1 MCPFVSNFV
10 PGQFKT
16 QKICDTVVSKEPFM
30 LKCCPDKCKT
40 QWICDKAVDFY
51 LITLKFIADW
61 FVTNKMLEKLDNSW
75 FSNSDTFFHDVDSN
89 IITFLTDD
97 MGFNI
102 VDVNN
107 INLDDDSFDEN
118 HLETIN
124 HVRIMTWRKRLKRR
138 KSC

>member
-51 LITLKFIADW
+51 LITLKFIAD
-61 FVTNKMLEKLDNSW
+61 
-75 FSNSDTFFHDVDSN
+75 
-89 IITFLTDD
+89 
-97 MGFNI
+97 
-102 VDVNN
+102 
-107 INLDDDSFDEN
+107 
-118 HLETIN
+118 
-124 HVRIMTWRKRLKRR
+124 
-138 KSC
+138 